1 MTGQE
6 FSDAADFAHGYVRA
20 RTPYRT
26 GNLARNATRREMPS
40 DSEARIYVDW
50 NIAPYIPYVNE
61 PWISP
66 RWGGKKNPNESYWND
81 TAEALVYELAEYIGG
96 EVVEE

>member
-6 FSDAADFAHGYVRA
+6 FADAADFAHGYVRA

-40 DSEARIYVDW
+40 DSEARIYVDG

-61 PWISP
+61 PWLSL
-66 RWGGKKNPNESYWND
+66 RWGGKKNPNEGYWNN
-81 TAEALVYELAEYIGG
+81 TAEALVYELAEYVGG
-96 EVVEE
+96 EVME